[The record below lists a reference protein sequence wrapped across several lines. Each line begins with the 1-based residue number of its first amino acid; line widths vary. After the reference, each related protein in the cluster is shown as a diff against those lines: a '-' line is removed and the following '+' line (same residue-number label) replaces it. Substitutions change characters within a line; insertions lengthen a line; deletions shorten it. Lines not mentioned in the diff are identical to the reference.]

1 MIDTPDAQV
10 AAAREQSVFRDVNE
24 RAERV
29 ERVGDENER
38 YVVVTK
44 IGAGEA
50 VAASLERRRRSARDE
65 Q

>member
-24 RAERV
+24 RAERA
-29 ERVGDENER
+29 GDENER